1 VYLDQPDGWQVSK
14 ACLDR
19 SYTDLPTQPLDE
31 WLGSAPGL
39 LDAIQAGALV
49 EHLVRRP
56 GSVPPTTVRA
66 AFRNYQHLPRGPRP
80 GLSASRAVRAT
91 RRSLPTV
98 SKTPEDDAH
107 SRRPQ
112 LTLPATETY
121 THRGAIIVSRTTS
134 TPVAAASNTINIR
147 TRAGSPTT
155 LQIRATKVCGS
166 SVRILIGSRGRPDGL
181 PPFLW
186 GLLAASLSP
195 SRVAALPVPGSLKDT
210 APSGLPVSAGGPLLM
225 RAAP

>member
-66 AFRNYQHLPRGPRP
+66 AFRNYQHLPRGPRR
-80 GLSASRAVRAT
+80 GLSASRAVRST
-91 RRSLPTV
+91 MRSLPTV

-107 SRRPQ
+107 SRRPNSRCPLQ
-112 LTLPATETY
+112 KHIPTEVPSLSAEQPAPPSRRPATRSTSELERD
-121 THRGAIIVSRTTS
+121 HRQLFRSGQPRSADHRS
-134 TPVAAASNTINIR
+134 
-147 TRAGSPTT
+147 GS
-155 LQIRATKVCGS
+155 
-166 SVRILIGSRGRPDGL
+166 
-181 PPFLW
+181 
-186 GLLAASLSP
+186 
-195 SRVAALPVPGSLKDT
+195 
-210 APSGLPVSAGGPLLM
+210 
-225 RAAP
+225 